1 MADRIKGITVEI
13 GGDTTGL
20 SKALSG
26 VNKEIN
32 GTQSSLK
39 DVERLLKMDPGNTEL
54 LRQKYDLLN
63 KSIESTD
70 QKLGTLKEAERQV
83 QAQFERGEVSEEQ
96 YNALK
101 REIIATEASLRK
113 LKSEAKKTDDM
124 INRIDEDS
132 IEDVEDAAE
141 DAGDELEKAGKK
153 ASIFADALKA
163 DAIVEGAKSII
174 SSLKDV
180 AEETKEYQKIMG
192 SLQISSEMAGYTA
205 DETAEIYKKLYGVLG
220 DDQTTA
226 TTTANLQALGYS
238 QDKLNRLVDGTI
250 GAWAK
255 YGDSIPIDGLA
266 EAINETVKVGTVTG
280 TLADVLNWAGK
291 SEDEF
296 NFSLEQCTSD
306 TQRANLIFMEFVN
319 QGLMEAG
326 EKWREQNEL
335 LVQNNES
342 QAELQEQ
349 LAELG
354 KLIMPMITEFT
365 KITAK
370 LLEKF
375 NGLDDNTKKIILT
388 MVALVAAIG
397 PAVAGFKGL
406 SVAIKFLTSNHIAL
420 LVTAIIALVFLI
432 ATSGDE
438 IKAELNKLD
447 NFLQN
452 IFAKDWREVFG
463 PVLGSALN
471 AFFENV
477 SIIWDMVRKVLVGII
492 NFIQGLFT
500 GNWKQ
505 AWTGLVQIF
514 DGLFGGIAD
523 KAKIT
528 INAVIKWIN
537 KGISGVNTLIKAIN
551 KLPGINIK
559 EIGKISLFDGQSK
572 SSKVNTRE
580 TNQIA
585 YLANGGVLERGSA
598 IVGEV
603 GPELLT
609 MTGGR
614 AVVQPLTSQTRNNT
628 MDIGGVTLNV
638 YGAPGQDERELARIV
653 ANELASEF
661 GRREAAF
668 G

>member
-70 QKLGTLKEAERQV
+70 QKLETLKEAERQV

-101 REIIATEASLRK
+101 REIIATEASLRE
-113 LKSEAKKTDDM
+113 LKSEAKKTDDT
-124 INRIDEDS
+124 ISRIDEGS

-141 DAGDELEKAGKK
+141 DAGDELEEAGKK
-153 ASIFADALKA
+153 ASVFGDALKA

-291 SEDEF
+291 SEDDF

-342 QAELQEQ
+342 QAELQAQ

-365 KITAK
+365 KIVAK
-370 LLEKF
+370 LLEIF
-375 NGLDDNTKKIILT
+375 NSLDDNTKNVILKIVLLVASIGTAVTAFKGISAVIMFLISSPLALLIIS
-388 MVALVAAIG
+388 VSALVI
-397 PAVAGFKGL
+397 
-406 SVAIKFLTSNHIAL
+406 
-420 LVTAIIALVFLI
+420 LI
-432 ATSGDE
+432 ATSGGE
-438 IKAELNKLD
+438 IKEELNKI
-447 NFLQN
+447 NSFLQN

-463 PVLGSALN
+463 NVLGSALN
-471 AFFENV
+471 AFCENV
-477 SIIWDMVRKVLVGII
+477 SVICYMVKTVLVGII
-492 NFIQGLFT
+492 NFLQGLFT

-514 DGLFGGIAD
+514 EALFGGIGDRVA
-523 KAKIT
+523 IT
-528 INAVIKWIN
+528 MNGVIKWIN
-537 KGISGVNTLIKAIN
+537 KGITGVNTLIKALN

-559 EIGKISLFDGQSK
+559 EVDKIPLINAQSK
-572 SSKVNTRE
+572 SPKVNARG
-580 TNQIA
+580 TNKIP

-598 IVGEV
+598 IVGEA

-609 MTGGR
+609 MAGGR
-614 AVVQPLTSQTRNNT
+614 AVVQPLTSQTKNNT

-638 YGAPGQDERELARIV
+638 YGAPGQNEQELARIV
-653 ANELASEF
+653 ANELANEF

>member
-39 DVERLLKMDPGNTEL
+39 DVERLLKLDPGNTEL

-70 QKLGTLKEAERQV
+70 QKLETLKEAERQV

-101 REIIATEASLRK
+101 REIIATEASLRE
-113 LKSEAKKTDDM
+113 LKSEAKKTDDA
-124 INRIDEDS
+124 INRIDEES

-141 DAGDELEKAGKK
+141 DAGEELEEAGKK
-153 ASIFADALKA
+153 ASVFGDALKA
-163 DAIVEGAKSII
+163 DAIVEGAKAII

-192 SLQISSEMAGYTA
+192 SLQVSSELAGYTA
-205 DETAEIYKKLYGVLG
+205 DETSEIYKKLYGVLG
-220 DDQTTA
+220 DDQTAA

-238 QDKLNRLVDGTI
+238 QDKLTRLVDGTI

-266 EAINETVKVGTVTG
+266 EAINETVKTGTVTG
-280 TLADVLNWAGK
+280 ALADVLNWAGK
-291 SEDEF
+291 SEEDF

-306 TQRANLIFMEFVN
+306 VQRANLIFMEFVN
-319 QGLMEAG
+319 QGLMQSG
-326 EKWREQNEL
+326 EKWREQNEA
-335 LVQNNES
+335 LVENNEA
-342 QAELQEQ
+342 QADLQKQ

-354 KLIMPMITEFT
+354 KLIMPIITEFT
-365 KITAK
+365 KLAAK

-375 NGLDDNTKKIILT
+375 NSLDDGTKKVILT
-388 MVALVAAIG
+388 IVLLVAAIG
-397 PAVAGFKGL
+397 PAIIAFNGIGA
-406 SVAIKFLTSNHIAL
+406 AITFLISNPIAL
-420 LVTAIIALVFLI
+420 LIAAIISLVALI
-432 ATSGDE
+432 TTSGGG
-438 IKAELNKLD
+438 IKADLNKLD
-447 NFLQN
+447 SFLQN
-452 IFAKDWREVFG
+452 IFAKDWRDVFG

-471 AFFENV
+471 AFMENISV
-477 SIIWDMVRKVLVGII
+477 VWKMVKKILVGII

-505 AWTGLVQIF
+505 AWTGLAQIF
-514 DGLFGGIAD
+514 SGLFGGIAD

-528 INAVIKWIN
+528 INSVIKWIN
-537 KGISGVNTLIKAIN
+537 TGIEGINTLIKAIN

-559 EIGKISLFDGQSK
+559 GINKISLLDTGKSTRESAK
-572 SSKVNTRE
+572 GSSKMRYM
-580 TNQIA
+580 A
-585 YLANGGVLERGSA
+585 DGGVLERGSA
-598 IVGEV
+598 VVGEA

-609 MTGGR
+609 MVGGR
-614 AVVQPLTSQTRNNT
+614 AVVEPLTSQTRNNT

-638 YGAPGQDERELARIV
+638 YGAPGQDVRELARIV
-653 ANELASEF
+653 ENEIANEM
-661 GRREAAF
+661 GRKEAAF
-668 G
+668 GW

>member
-20 SKALSG
+20 SKALLG

-101 REIIATEASLRK
+101 REIIATEASLRE

-124 INRIDEDS
+124 ISRIDEDS

-354 KLIMPMITEFT
+354 KLIMLMLTEFT
-365 KITAK
+365 KIVAK

-375 NGLDDNTKKIILT
+375 NGLDNNTKKIILT

-397 PAVAGFKGL
+397 PAIAAFKMF
-406 SVAIKFLTSNHIAL
+406 SDTMIFLTGNPMKVFIVML
-420 LVTAIIALVFLI
+420 IYLVALV
-432 ATSGDE
+432 AMSGDE
-438 IKAELNKLD
+438 MLKELKKFD
-447 NFLQN
+447 DFLQN
-452 IFAKDWREVFG
+452 IFAKDWKEVFG
-463 PVLGSALN
+463 NELGGVLN
-471 AFFENV
+471 AFLENV
-477 SIIWDMVRKVLVGII
+477 SVIWEMVRKILVGII
-492 NFIQGLFT
+492 NFIRGIFTGDIERALKGLAQIFEGLFS
-500 GNWKQ
+500 
-505 AWTGLVQIF
+505 
-514 DGLFGGIAD
+514 GIGD
-523 KAKIT
+523 KVATTMK
-528 INAVIKWIN
+528 NAIKWIN
-537 KGISGVNTLIKAIN
+537 TGITGVNTLIKALN

-559 EIGKISLFDGQSK
+559 EIDKIPLMNSQSK
-572 SSKVNTRE
+572 SSKVNTKGA
-580 TNQIA
+580 NKIP
-585 YLANGGVLERGSA
+585 YLANGGILERGSA
-598 IVGEV
+598 IVGEA

-614 AVVQPLTSQTRNNT
+614 AVVQPLTNQTRNST

-653 ANELASEF
+653 SNELASEF
-661 GRREAAF
+661 GRREAVF